1 MATRKHTGMQRTRVP
16 TRSKTIRRA
25 GNVDAKRRGANGCV
39 APRPATAASCARD
52 LAMIVTHLA
61 GAYSSAVAL
70 RLALEKQNAE
80 HDGDIARCIRVH
92 VTSVI
97 ADQIDSL
104 IHAARRLGIPL
115 QWPG

>member
-1 MATRKHTGMQRTRVP
+1 MATRKHTGIQRTRVS

-25 GNVDAKRRGANGCV
+25 EDLDAKHRGANGRN
-39 APRPATAASCARD
+39 APRPAAATSCTRD
-52 LAMIVTHLA
+52 LARIATNLA

-97 ADQIDSL
+97 ADQIDRL

-115 QWPG
+115 QKPD